1 MFKRG
6 TIEFAMIGMSTR
18 SFRFGGKDGGGGIDV
33 PDPIH
38 PDNPFT
44 AGVHSEATKM
54 RKRGSSGIQ
63 ASQLTKYWNE
73 PPIAGPGLIGQ
84 ELMPLGASQL

>member
-1 MFKRG
+1 MFKRTDIDFVMVG
-6 TIEFAMIGMSTR
+6 KNTAN
-18 SFRFGGKDGGGGIDV
+18 FRYGGKDGGGGIDV

-44 AGVHSEATKM
+44 AGVHSEATKR
-54 RKRGSSGIQ
+54 RKQGSSGIQ

-84 ELMPLGASQL
+84 ELMPLGASNL

>member
-1 MFKRG
+1 
-6 TIEFAMIGMSTR
+6 MIGMSTR